1 MKELIR
7 LVNPNGKIA
16 LRDKSMVF
24 DYIVYL
30 TEEKEYLRYV
40 LLDMDNNFIRNASK
54 EDIKHLFFK

>member
-1 MKELIR
+1 MSELIR

-16 LRDKSMVF
+16 LRDKSMIF
-24 DYIVYL
+24 DYIVYI

-40 LLDMDNNFIRNASK
+40 FLDMDNHFIRNASK

>member
-54 EDIKHLFFK
+54 EDIKHFIF

>member
-1 MKELIR
+1 MRGLIR

-16 LRDKSMVF
+16 LRDKSMIF
-24 DYIVYL
+24 DYIVYI

-40 LLDMDNNFIRNASK
+40 LLDIDNNFIRNASK